1 MGFFSKIGCV
11 HKKKVSRCCPER
23 ARAEIHE
30 SGGNE
35 RGGTDLPTGFAR
47 ESRYLHPVWG
57 TSGARGRTVGGGE
70 VVALAR
76 SAGELDG
83 QAVALELGA
92 ICVGASEI
100 SNYGIVVQSGVLGE
114 GECRVRLFRRCN
126 VRKAGV
132 EIVSVCFLCRG
143 GAG

>member
-1 MGFFSKIGCV
+1 MRAHRGSLSHHELGVPSHHGLFV
-11 HKKKVSRCCPER
+11 PERAR

-30 SGGNE
+30 SGSKE
-35 RGGTDLPTGFAR
+35 RGGTDLPTGFAG
-47 ESRYLHPVWG
+47 ESRNLHPVWG

-92 ICVGASEI
+92 ICVG
-100 SNYGIVVQSGVLGE
+100 G
-114 GECRVRLFRRCN
+114 
-126 VRKAGV
+126 
-132 EIVSVCFLCRG
+132 
-143 GAG
+143 

>member
-1 MGFFSKIGCV
+1 MAEVWYGSQDE
-11 HKKKVSRCCPER
+11 VSRCCPER

-30 SGGNE
+30 SGIGSKE

-47 ESRYLHPVWG
+47 ESRNLHPVWG
-57 TSGARGRTVGGGE
+57 TSGARGRAVGGGE

-92 ICVGASEI
+92 VCLGVLEIVVWGICFVGGEGLSSEI
-100 SNYGIVVQSGVLGE
+100 VLM
-114 GECRVRLFRRCN
+114 L
-126 VRKAGV
+126 
-132 EIVSVCFLCRG
+132 
-143 GAG
+143 